1 MAILNLVKQIL
12 VAGKAFRFVMTIVK
26 IYIFMN
32 PIELNTEII
41 KSNINDCLPPQIKY
55 SVKYAVYIDNIFY
68 LSIKIR

>member
-1 MAILNLVKQIL
+1 MAILNLAKQIR

-41 KSNINDCLPPQIKY
+41 KSNINDCLPP
-55 SVKYAVYIDNIFY
+55 
-68 LSIKIR
+68 